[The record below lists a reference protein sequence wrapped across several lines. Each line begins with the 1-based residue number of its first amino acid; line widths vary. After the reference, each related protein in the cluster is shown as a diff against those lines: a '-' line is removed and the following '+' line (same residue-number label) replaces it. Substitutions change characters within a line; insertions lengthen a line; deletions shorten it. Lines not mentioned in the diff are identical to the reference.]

1 MSAPAGVPAE
11 PVAPVAPAAPD
22 APAAH
27 YLAVRPEWLARR
39 QEAVLQPGLPIVDAH
54 HHLWDRP
61 GWRYLAPELLEDV
74 GAGHNVVATIFMQA
88 QAMYRADGPAALRP
102 VGETEFANGVAAM
115 GASGRYGP
123 TRLCAAIVG
132 HADLTLGERVRPV
145 LEAHL
150 QAGGGRFRGVRHLTS
165 WDADASLLNPRSAGP
180 AGLLSD
186 ARYRAGVAQLA
197 PLGLS
202 YDAWLFHPQL
212 PELVALARELPAT
225 SIILNHVGGP
235 LGAGAYHGRRQE
247 VFRQWSADMRTL
259 AACPNVTV
267 KLGGLGM
274 RINGFDFAERDDPPS
289 SEELALAWR
298 PYILTCIE
306 AFGPARCMFE
316 SNFPVDKGSYG
327 YVCCWN
333 AFKRLAADAGDD
345 ERQALFSGT
354 AGRVYLLPSP
364 DMLGR

>member
-1 MSAPAGVPAE
+1 MSVAALSAAQAP
-11 PVAPVAPAAPD
+11 
-22 APAAH
+22 H
-27 YLAVRPEWLARR
+27 YLPVRADWLARR
-39 QEAVLQPGLPIVDAH
+39 QEAVLQPELPIVDAH

-61 GWRYLAPELLEDV
+61 GWRYLADELLEDV
-74 GAGHNVVATIFMQA
+74 GTGHNIVATIFMQA
-88 QAMYRADGPAALRP
+88 QAMYRSDGPAALRP

-132 HADLTLGERVRPV
+132 HADLTLGARVRPV

-186 ARYRAGVAQLA
+186 THYLEGVPQLA

-202 YDAWLFHPQL
+202 LDAWLFHPQL
-212 PELVALARELPAT
+212 PELVTLARRFPET

-235 LGAGAYHGRRQE
+235 LGAGAYQGRQEE
-247 VFRQWSADMRTL
+247 VFRRWSAAIRTL

-274 RINGFDFAERDDPPS
+274 RINGFDFAGRSDPPS
-289 SEELALAWR
+289 SEDLAAAWR
-298 PYILTCIE
+298 PYIMVCIE
-306 AFGPARCMFE
+306 AFGAERCMFE

-333 AFKRLAADAGDD
+333 AFKRLTVGASDA
-345 ERQALFSGT
+345 ERRALFSET
-354 AGRVYLLPSP
+354 ARRVYKLPKL
-364 DMLGR
+364 DLEGR